1 MKALPH
7 EFDVKALYVSLA
19 DGWGFEVAALDY
31 APVGGGSYHWI
42 AEDREGERR
51 FVTVDDLDSK
61 TWLGAT
67 RDTAFDGLKCAFDT
81 AAALR
86 DSGLDFV
93 VAPIVSRQGET
104 LRRIGPRH
112 TIALLPFVD
121 GQAGQFGRYDDAERA
136 VLVTMLA
143 ELHEATR
150 AVRSTARSVE
160 LELPGRREL
169 DAALAEMHQTW
180 VGGPLSE
187 PARALLGPHATE
199 VAELLAVG
207 DRLAAE
213 VATHRAGWVITHGE
227 PHAANVLR
235 AAEGHLL
242 VDWDTVA
249 VAPPERDLWM
259 LVDDDADQA
268 TAYADATGH
277 QPDPVALSYFR
288 LRWDLADIAAFTNV
302 LRSPHREDKD
312 SVWAYDALA
321 YYVNNRD
328 RWQAVLT

>member
-1 MKALPH
+1 MKSLPH
-7 EFDVKALYVSLA
+7 EFDVNALDASLA
-19 DGWGFEVAALDY
+19 DGWGFEVEKLDY
-31 APVGGGSYHWI
+31 APVGGGSYHWT

-61 TWLGAT
+61 PWLGNT
-67 RDTAFDGLKCAFDT
+67 RDTAFDGLECAFDT

-86 DSGLDFV
+86 NSGLDFV
-93 VAPIVSRQGET
+93 VAPIMSRQGET

-121 GQAGQFGRYDDAERA
+121 GQAGRFGEYDDAERA
-136 VLVTMLA
+136 ALVPMLA
-143 ELHEATR
+143 KLHETTP
-150 AVRSTARSVE
+150 AVRSTARSIE
-160 LELPGRREL
+160 LELPGRRGL
-169 DAALAEMHQTW
+169 DAALAAMDQAW

-187 PARALLGPHATE
+187 PARRLLAPHA
-199 VAELLAVG
+199 ADLARLLAVG

-213 VATHRAGWVITHGE
+213 VATRRAGWVITHGE

-249 VAPPERDLWM
+249 LAPPERDLWM
-259 LVDDDADQA
+259 LVDDDADKA
-268 TAYADATGH
+268 TEYADATGH
-277 QPDPVALSYFR
+277 RLDPVALSYFR
-288 LRWDLADIAAFTNV
+288 LRWDLDDIAAFTNV

-321 YYVNNRD
+321 YYVKNRD
-328 RWQAVLT
+328 RWQPLLG